1 MEPEPS
7 APNEPTE
14 LPTQVEAIGP
24 CVRPDTPAIVTS
36 PLCCDIPDSLFESLF
51 DATCCTPSIDEP
63 AELTAQSTI
72 EPRPES
78 HSTELESATDLH
90 ESVENVSVSHEQAA
104 VVAPPETPTAPT
116 VLVADDSPTVRK
128 LMSATLRTHGFDVI
142 EAIDG
147 IDAVRALSERQPDL
161 ILLDINMP
169 KLDGFQLCRLVKKHA
184 ATRHIPVLMLS
195 GKQDATDRAKGQLV
209 GCSAYFTKPFD
220 PDQIVAAITQQL
232 ATRTTVL

>member
-1 MEPEPS
+1 
-7 APNEPTE
+7 
-14 LPTQVEAIGP
+14 
-24 CVRPDTPAIVTS
+24 
-36 PLCCDIPDSLFESLF
+36 
-51 DATCCTPSIDEP
+51 
-63 AELTAQSTI
+63 
-72 EPRPES
+72 
-78 HSTELESATDLH
+78 
-90 ESVENVSVSHEQAA
+90 
-104 VVAPPETPTAPT
+104 
-116 VLVADDSPTVRK
+116 
-128 LMSATLRTHGFDVI
+128 MSATLRTHGFDVI